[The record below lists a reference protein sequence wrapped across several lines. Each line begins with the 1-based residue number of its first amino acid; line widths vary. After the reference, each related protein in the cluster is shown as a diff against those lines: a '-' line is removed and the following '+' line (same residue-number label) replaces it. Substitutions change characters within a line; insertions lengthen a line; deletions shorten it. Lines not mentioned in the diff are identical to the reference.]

1 MEQKIMQITSGKG
14 PAECERVVALL
25 LRKIIRTAERE
36 QLSVEIIELV
46 PGKPDDTLLSAL
58 IRVAGKHAPSFC
70 KEWEGTVQW
79 IAQSPFRENHKRKNW
94 FAGINVYD
102 DAQFP
107 QWNERDIVYQT
118 MRASGP
124 GGQHVNK
131 TESAVRA
138 THTPTGISVT
148 ASDERSQM
156 MNKKAATERLK
167 NKLLGRYV
175 AESNAQLHSQWK
187 EHHSL
192 ERGNARKVF
201 REALDS

>member
-1 MEQKIMQITSGKG
+1 MMEENIIQITSGKG

-25 LRKIIRTAERE
+25 LRKITRAAERE

-58 IRVAGKHAPSFC
+58 IRIKGERAGSFC
-70 KEWEGTVQW
+70 KMWEGTVQW
-79 IAQSPFRENHKRKNW
+79 IAQSPFRRNHKRKNW

-102 DAQFP
+102 VSVFP
-107 QWNERDIVYQT
+107 QWNERDIAYQT

-138 THTPTGISVT
+138 THVPSGISVT

-167 NKLLGRYV
+167 CKMLSKSVDEL
-175 AESNAQLHSQWK
+175 NAQQKSQWM

-192 ERGNARKVF
+192 ERGNAGRVF
-201 REALDS
+201 REELE